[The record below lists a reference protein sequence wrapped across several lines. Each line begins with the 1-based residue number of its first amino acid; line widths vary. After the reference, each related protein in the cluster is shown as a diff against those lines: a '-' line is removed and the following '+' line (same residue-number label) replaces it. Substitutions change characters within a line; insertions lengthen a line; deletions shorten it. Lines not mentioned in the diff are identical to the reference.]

1 MKEIKFNWKI
11 MVIAMFLTMGTS
23 FLLSI
28 TIGIAFSLLCLCSIL
43 YWVNKYIEAKEEH
56 AKLVK

>member
-11 MVIAMFLTMGTS
+11 MVIVMFLTMGTS